1 MSEIITELPLDNIPL
16 GTAEKDVFTW
26 LYPPANKIETPEI
39 STGTIKMNHNLLLL
53 FVSSSILLFSVIYPK
68 FDVFW
73 KKFLPYQEKEIF
85 FSLSKVFF
93 VYVTLTVLF
102 YVTGCKNLI

>member
-39 STGTIKMNHNLLLL
+39 AHSTIKINHNLILLL
-53 FVSSSILLFSVIYPK
+53 VTSSILIFSVIYPK
-68 FDVFW
+68 FDTFW
-73 KKFLPYQEKEIF
+73 KKFLPYHEKEIF